1 VIPRTAPHMRAA
13 HEFMNYILRP
23 EVGAAISDFTGYGTP
38 NQQALARMEHPVP
51 YPTPEQMQRLE
62 YQIDLG
68 RETAEWDQL
77 WTEIKSA

>member
-1 VIPRTAPHMRAA
+1 
-13 HEFMNYILRP
+13 
-23 EVGAAISDFTGYGTP
+23 
-38 NQQALARMEHPVP
+38 MEHPVP
-51 YPTPEQMQRLE
+51 YPTPDQLRRLE